1 MQLERKSNQMHVRLS
16 QSYSQR
22 VQNTSSNFYK
32 TSARI
37 FSICLRFIACC
48 NRWRDECYTENEK
61 KKGDSNFNNRR
72 VHIHKLTCIYIY
84 ICTSQDSFLESMRSG
99 CHVAFSR
106 RRCMQRAGGVIIVFL
121 LFFRSIVRV
130 NQLFCD
136 FFFFENLRVFFLGTL
151 VNACKIHENL
161 GTAYKHYVQY
171 HYIM

>member
-48 NRWRDECYTENEK
+48 NRWRDECELHKERE

-72 VHIHKLTCIYIY
+72 VHIHKLTCTIYIH
-84 ICTSQDSFLESMRSG
+84 TSQDSFLESMRSG

-121 LFFRSIVRV
+121 LFFALNRSSEPTFLRL
-130 NQLFCD
+130 LFFRESARI
-136 FFFFENLRVFFLGTL
+136 FFTF